1 MSRFNDFRLGFKD
14 GAPIGFGYLTV
25 SFAFGILAS
34 QKGLSIFHAVLM
46 SATNLTSAGQ
56 FAALDIIHSNLSYYE
71 LALTQFIL
79 NLRYFL
85 MSCALSQKLDPE
97 TNLKHRLTA
106 SFGITDE
113 IFAINAS
120 KPGKVSAYYTY
131 GAMSIAIPGWTLGTF
146 LGAFS
151 DNLMSES
158 LKSALGVA
166 IFGMF
171 IAILI
176 PPAKQ
181 DKSILAVVL
190 SAAFLAWLFKEA
202 PLLSQISSG
211 FGIIIITIVVSAA
224 AAYLSTKTNS
234 RERREHATG

>member
-1 MSRFNDFRLGFKD
+1 MSRFNDFRLGFRD
-14 GAPIGFGYLTV
+14 GAPIGFGYFTV

-34 QKGLSIFHAVLM
+34 QKGLSVFQAVLM

-56 FAALDIIHSNLSYYE
+56 FAALDIIYLKLSYYE
-71 LALTQFIL
+71 LALTQIIL

-85 MSCALSQKLDPE
+85 MSCALSQKIEPE
-97 TNLKHRLTA
+97 TKLKHRLIA

-120 KPGKVSAYYTY
+120 KPGKVSPYYTY
-131 GAMSIAIPGWTLGTF
+131 GAMCIAIPGWTLGTF

-166 IFGMF
+166 IYGMF

-176 PPAKQ
+176 PPAK
-181 DKSILAVVL
+181 KSKNILAVVV
-190 SAAFLAWLFKEA
+190 SSAFLAWLFKNA
-202 PLLSQISSG
+202 PVLSQVSSG
-211 FGIIIITIVVSAA
+211 FTIIIITIVISAA
-224 AAYLSTKTNS
+224 AAYLRPIK
-234 RERREHATG
+234 EQ